1 MAKKVENELTRD
13 TDILNGKLTFED
25 RRKIDKEWA
34 RAIKIGVRGFLAK
47 EQKQS
52 KKK

>member
-1 MAKKVENELTRD
+1 MAKTKENELTRD

-34 RAIKIGVRGFLAK
+34 KARQKGLLGFLAPEK
-47 EQKQS
+47 PR